1 MRHSK
6 SNGKF
11 IEMLV
16 VCCSDDVNPA
26 LKAVEFV

>member
-11 IEMLV
+11 IEMLA
-16 VCCSDDVNPA
+16 VCCSDVNPA